1 MKFINLNKNAYHH
14 HHQKIDPMPRS
25 FLLFT
30 SSHYFELRIRDFSKP
45 VSTVACHPLPEV
57 HGRQNFERQI
67 SVVLIP
73 TKEKALTQ
81 IVIETMSAI
90 AEDGKVNSPVLPT
103 VRTSGR
109 VRKGVEK
116 HNYDERLEKKVEEF
130 VVPKGAGMCLE
141 NMERVADKK
150 FGTLGKKSRNEEFY
164 QELHKLFYGR
174 RMKRMDVKKNVL
186 AFSGVVYDG
195 KTMSR
200 EKQFERVYSLN
211 ASFLKDCMDYLDI
224 DRSTKVFGGKQGDK
238 EALSTRLVDWCER
251 PYPRE
256 GKSLDD
262 LMPKPKRQKKKSK
275 VKPKKPTKDPNAPKK
290 ALSSFLAFSSELRP
304 KITAEMPELKL
315 TEVATELGR
324 RWKALSDG
332 EKQPFVD
339 MAKKD
344 KERYEAEMEQYVV
357 PKEFRKKKKMK
368 KGATK
373 RGRASSAS
381 SRASKKAKN
390 SATSSRAAPLFEN
403 SRFMLTK
410 DAVQKISKK
419 SSNTSKKLSKQAE
432 TSSSEEESEEDDS
445 VEESVDGES
454 EGGSESDSSG
464 ESDDEITIGG
474 IPKAKISAAIRK
486 ELSGSNLENLSVKKV
501 RKLIEAEFKISLA
514 EHKEMFKTMVLEA
527 AQ

>member
-1 MKFINLNKNAYHH
+1 
-14 HHQKIDPMPRS
+14 
-25 FLLFT
+25 
-30 SSHYFELRIRDFSKP
+30 
-45 VSTVACHPLPEV
+45 
-57 HGRQNFERQI
+57 
-67 SVVLIP
+67 
-73 TKEKALTQ
+73 
-81 IVIETMSAI
+81 MSAI
-90 AEDGKVNSPVLPT
+90 AEGGKVNSPVPPT
-103 VRTSGR
+103 ARASGR

-116 HNYDERLEKKVEEF
+116 HNYDERLEKKVVEF
-130 VVPKGAGMCLE
+130 VVPKGAGICLE

-211 ASFLKDCMDYLDI
+211 TSFLKDCMDYLDI

-262 LMPKPKRQKKKSK
+262 LMPTPKRQKKKSK
-275 VKPKKPTKDPNAPKK
+275 AKPKKPTKDPNAPKR
-290 ALSSFLAFSSELRP
+290 ALSSFLAFSGELRP
-304 KITAEMPELKL
+304 KINAEMPELKL

-332 EKQPFVD
+332 EKQPYVD

-344 KERYEAEMEQYVV
+344 KERYEAEMEHYVA
-357 PKEFRKKKKMK
+357 PKEFRKKKKRK

-373 RGRASSAS
+373 RGRASSTS
-381 SRASKKAKN
+381 SRASKKAKI
-390 SATSSRAAPLFEN
+390 SATSSRAAPLFKN

-410 DAVQKISKK
+410 DAAPKISKQ
-419 SSNTSKKLSKQAE
+419 SSGTSKKLSKRAE

-445 VEESVDGES
+445 EEDDSEEESVDGESS

-464 ESDDEITIGG
+464 ESESEVTIGG
-474 IPKAKISAAIRK
+474 IPRAKISAAIRK